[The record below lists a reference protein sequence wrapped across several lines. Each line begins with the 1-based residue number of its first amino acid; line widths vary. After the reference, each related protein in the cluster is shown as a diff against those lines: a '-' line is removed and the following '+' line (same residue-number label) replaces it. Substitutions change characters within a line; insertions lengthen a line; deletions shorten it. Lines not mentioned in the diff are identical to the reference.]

1 MTDQADTDLAT
12 LDDAADNLLADEN
25 DTPVTGASET
35 PAEQEPATGEGEP
48 SAEADADEE
57 VIVSIGDEA
66 PPASEDDENRAPA
79 WVKDLRKA
87 NREKDRKLREQE
99 AEIARLKGGNVQE
112 QAVIVGAK
120 PTLESCDFDAE
131 KFETD
136 LEAWHERKRQAASKE
151 AEKAEAER
159 KASEAWQARL
169 STYSQ
174 AAAKLKVSDF
184 KDAEDAVADI
194 LTVTQQGVILSGADK
209 PELLIYALGKAPKKA
224 KELAAITDP
233 VKFAFAVAKLET
245 QLKVTPRN
253 KPPTPERRISGAV
266 SVAAGTDQQLE
277 KLREEAR
284 KTGDMS
290 KVNAFNRDL
299 RRRQGT

>member
-25 DTPVTGASET
+25 DTPVTGASEM

-79 WVKDLRKA
+79 WVKDLRKS

-112 QAVIVGAK
+112 QAVIVGPK
-120 PTLESCDFDAE
+120 PTLESCDFDAD

-159 KASEAWQARL
+159 KANEAWQARL
-169 STYSQ
+169 TTYSQ

-184 KDAEDAVADI
+184 KDAEDTVADI
-194 LTVTQQGVILSGADK
+194 LSVTQQGVILSGAEK

-245 QLKVTPRN
+245 QLKVTPRA
-253 KPPTPERRISGAV
+253 KAPAPERRVSGAV
-266 SVAAGTDQQLE
+266 SVAGSIDSQLE
-277 KLREEAR
+277 RLRAEAE
-284 KTGDMS
+284 KTGNYS
-290 KVNAFNRDL
+290 KVNAYKRQL
-299 RRRQGT
+299 RERGNP

>member
-12 LDDAADNLLADEN
+12 LDDAADNLPADEN

-35 PAEQEPATGEGEP
+35 PAEQEPAQGEGEP

-87 NREKDRKLREQE
+87 NREKDRRIRELEQRLNTSAPQPPQAKAVGPEPELDDPGIDYDQTKFKQALLDWAEQKRRFEQE
-99 AEIARLKGGNVQE
+99 QE
-112 QAVIVGAK
+112 QKV
-120 PTLESCDFDAE
+120 
-131 KFETD
+131 
-136 LEAWHERKRQAASKE
+136 
-151 AEKAEAER
+151 EAER
-159 KASEAWQARL
+159 KATESWQARL

-184 KDAEDAVADI
+184 KDAEDTVADI